1 MINKVG
7 LLRPKLLEFI
17 NIQNQSDKVL
27 LVLATLSS
35 GIINALTLV
44 ILNTAAKDFDK
55 PDLDE
60 RLFILFV
67 LSVALYLVAKRYVTH
82 RITELVQGGIFNYRG
97 RILELLR
104 GLKLL
109 SYEAIGKS
117 QILSLLSEKTELIS
131 QGAHRLAEGFPAVVM
146 LICSFVYMATISK
159 MALAMALVCIAGAM
173 ITIYVLVQAISVS
186 MQQAM
191 AKDNEYFAYMQ
202 HVLDGFNELKIN
214 REKVNDLYTNYM
226 GQVSEEARQKNISTD
241 ISNVNLQLY
250 AQLYFYILM
259 ASVVFLLPQFST
271 LTADRIMSITTI
283 IFFIMG
289 PIVIIIDMVPSL
301 ARANV
306 AIDYLHQL
314 ESQLQTA
321 QEDVLSTEETFAP
334 PHYFD
339 RIALSQ
345 LYFNYPVA
353 DQGRQFSVGP
363 FDLSIGKGELI
374 FIRGGNGSGKSTF
387 LKLLTGLYEANS
399 GAIVVD
405 DKTIDNELLVNYRN
419 LFSIIF
425 TDFHL
430 FDRFYGQHNIN
441 VETVNEYLVLM
452 GLEKKTGFKNGRFTH
467 TNLSTGQKKRL
478 ALIIALLEDK
488 AIYVFDEV
496 AADQDPEFRQFFYDV
511 ILQKLKQKQKTVIV
525 VTHDEKYFTHC
536 DRLLVMDMGQMREE
550 KIKFKFRRD

>member
-1 MINKVG
+1 MG
-7 LLRPKLLEFI
+7 LIKPKLLDFI
-17 NIQNQSDKVL
+17 AVDRQRDKFL
-27 LVLATLSS
+27 LVLAAVVS

-44 ILNTAAKDFDK
+44 ILNTAAKNFDK

-60 RLFILFV
+60 RLFLLFV
-67 LSVALYLVAKRYVTH
+67 LSVSLYMISKRYVTH

-97 RILELLR
+97 RILDLLR

-109 SYEAIGKS
+109 SYEAIGKA

-131 QGAHRLAEGFPAVVM
+131 QGAHRLAEGFPAMVM
-146 LICSFVYMATISK
+146 LICSFIYMATISK
-159 MALAMALVCIAGAM
+159 MALSMALVCIGGAV
-173 ITIYVLVQAISVS
+173 ITIYVLVQAISLS

-214 REKVNDLYTNYM
+214 REKVDDLYTNYM
-226 GQVSEEARQKNISTD
+226 GKVSEEARQKNISTD

-250 AQLYFYILM
+250 AQLYFYLLM
-259 ASVVFLLPQFST
+259 ASVVFILPQLST
-271 LTADRIMSITTI
+271 LTADKIMSITTI

-289 PIVIIIDMVPSL
+289 PIVVIIDMIPSM

-306 AIDYLHQL
+306 AIDYLQQL
-314 ESQLQTA
+314 ETQLQA
-321 QEDVLSTEETFAP
+321 SQEEEFSVQETFYP
-334 PHYFD
+334 PHYFE
-339 RIALSQ
+339 RILISQ
-345 LYFNYPVA
+345 LYFSYPVE

-363 FDLSIGKGELI
+363 FDLSLARGELV

-387 LKLLTGLYEANS
+387 LKLLTGLYESNS
-399 GAIVVD
+399 GAIIVD
-405 DKTIDNELLVNYRN
+405 DKTIDSELLENYRN

-430 FDRFYGQHNIN
+430 FDRFYGQQDVN
-441 VETVNEYLVLM
+441 VEMVNEYLVLM

-511 ILQKLKQKQKTVIV
+511 ILQKLKQEQKTVIV
-525 VTHDEKYFTHC
+525 VTHDEKYFDHC

-550 KIKFKFRRD
+550 KIKF

>member
-1 MINKVG
+1 MITKVA
-7 LLRPKLLEFI
+7 LIRPKLLDFI
-17 NIQNQSDKVL
+17 DIQSQKDKL
-27 LVLATLSS
+27 LLASATVVS

-67 LSVALYLVAKRYVTH
+67 LSVSLYLISKRYVTH
-82 RITELVQGGIFNYRG
+82 RITELVQGSIFNYRG
-97 RILELLR
+97 RILDLLK
-104 GLKLL
+104 GLRLL

-117 QILSLLSEKTELIS
+117 QILSMLSEKTELIS
-131 QGAHRLAEGFPAVVM
+131 QGAHRLAEGFPAMVM
-146 LICSFVYMATISK
+146 LFCSFIYMATISK
-159 MALAMALVCIAGAM
+159 MALTMALVCIVGAM
-173 ITIYVLVQAISVS
+173 VTIYVLVQSISIS

-226 GQVSEEARQKNISTD
+226 GEVSEEARRKNISTD

-259 ASVVFLLPQFST
+259 ASVVFVLPQLST

-289 PIVIIIDMVPSL
+289 PIVLIIDMFPSL

-306 AIDYLHQL
+306 AINYLQQL
-314 ESQLQTA
+314 ESQLQSA
-321 QEDVLSTEETFAP
+321 QEDVFSTEETFIA

-339 RIALSQ
+339 RILISQ
-345 LYFNYPVA
+345 LYFSYPVEE
-353 DQGRQFSVGP
+353 QGRQFSVGP
-363 FDLSIGKGELI
+363 FDLSFARGELI

-387 LKLLTGLYEANS
+387 LKLLTGLYESNS

-405 DKTIDNELLVNYRN
+405 NKTIDNELLDNYRN

-430 FDRFYGQHNIN
+430 FDRFYGQQNVN
-441 VETVNEYLVLM
+441 VEMVNEYLVLM

-488 AIYVFDEV
+488 AVYVFDEV

-511 ILQKLKQKQKTVIV
+511 ILQRLKQKQKTVIV
-525 VTHDEKYFTHC
+525 VTHDEKYFNHC

-550 KIKFKFRRD
+550 KIKF

>member
-1 MINKVG
+1 
-7 LLRPKLLEFI
+7 
-17 NIQNQSDKVL
+17 
-27 LVLATLSS
+27 
-35 GIINALTLV
+35 
-44 ILNTAAKDFDK
+44 
-55 PDLDE
+55 
-60 RLFILFV
+60 
-67 LSVALYLVAKRYVTH
+67 
-82 RITELVQGGIFNYRG
+82 
-97 RILELLR
+97 
-104 GLKLL
+104 
-109 SYEAIGKS
+109 
-117 QILSLLSEKTELIS
+117 
-131 QGAHRLAEGFPAVVM
+131 
-146 LICSFVYMATISK
+146 
-159 MALAMALVCIAGAM
+159 MALVCIAGAM
-173 ITIYVLVQAISVS
+173 VTIYVLVQAISIS

-226 GQVSEEARQKNISTD
+226 GEVSEEARQKNISTD

-259 ASVVFLLPQFST
+259 ASVVFLLPQLST
-271 LTADRIMSITTI
+271 LTADKIMSITTI

-289 PIVIIIDMVPSL
+289 PIVIIIDMFPSL

-306 AIDYLHQL
+306 AINYLQQL
-314 ESQLQTA
+314 ESQLQSA
-321 QEDVLSTEETFAP
+321 QEDVFSTEETFIA

-339 RIALSQ
+339 RILISQ
-345 LYFNYPVA
+345 LYFSYPVE

-363 FDLSIGKGELI
+363 FDLSFARGELI

-387 LKLLTGLYEANS
+387 LKLLTGLYESNS

-405 DKTIDNELLVNYRN
+405 NKTIDNELLGDYRN

-430 FDRFYGQHNIN
+430 FDRFYGQQNVN
-441 VETVNEYLVLM
+441 VEMVNEYLVLM

-511 ILQKLKQKQKTVIV
+511 ILQKLKKKQKTVIV
-525 VTHDEKYFTHC
+525 VTHDEKYFNHC

-550 KIKFKFRRD
+550 KIKF

>member
-1 MINKVG
+1 MIDKVG
-7 LLRPKLLEFI
+7 LIRPKLLDFI
-17 NIQNQSDKVL
+17 DIQSQKDKFL
-27 LVLATLSS
+27 LASATIVS
-35 GIINALTLV
+35 GLINALTLV

-67 LSVALYLVAKRYVTH
+67 LSVSLYLIAKRYVTH

-97 RILELLR
+97 RILDLLR

-131 QGAHRLAEGFPAVVM
+131 QGAHRLAEGFPAMVM
-146 LICSFVYMATISK
+146 LICSFIYMATISK
-159 MALAMALVCIAGAM
+159 MALAMALICIAGAM

-226 GQVSEEARQKNISTD
+226 GEVSEEARQKNISTD

-259 ASVVFLLPQFST
+259 ASVVFLLPQLST

-289 PIVIIIDMVPSL
+289 PIVLIIDMVPSL

-306 AIDYLHQL
+306 AIDYLQQL
-314 ESQLQTA
+314 ESQLQSA
-321 QEDVLSTEETFAP
+321 QEDVLSTQETFIA

-339 RIALSQ
+339 RILISQ
-345 LYFNYPVA
+345 LYFSYPVE

-363 FDLSIGKGELI
+363 FNLSFARGELI

-387 LKLLTGLYEANS
+387 LKLLTGLYEPNS

-405 DKTIDNELLVNYRN
+405 NKTIDNESLDNYRN

-430 FDRFYGQHNIN
+430 FDRFYGQQNVN
-441 VETVNEYLVLM
+441 VEMVNEYLVLM

-488 AIYVFDEV
+488 AVYVFDEV

-525 VTHDEKYFTHC
+525 VTHDEKYFNHC

-550 KIKFKFRRD
+550 KIKF

>member
-1 MINKVG
+1 MG
-7 LLRPKLLEFI
+7 LIRPKLLDFI
-17 NIQNQSDKVL
+17 DIQSQKDKL
-27 LVLATLSS
+27 LLASAAVVS

-67 LSVALYLVAKRYVTH
+67 LSVSLYLIAKRYVTH

-97 RILELLR
+97 RILDLLR
-104 GLKLL
+104 GLRLL

-131 QGAHRLAEGFPAVVM
+131 QGAHRLAEGFPAMVM
-146 LICSFVYMATISK
+146 LICSFIYMATISK
-159 MALAMALVCIAGAM
+159 MALTMALVCIAGAM
-173 ITIYVLVQAISVS
+173 ITIYVLVQAISIS

-226 GQVSEEARQKNISTD
+226 GEVSEEARQKNISTD

-259 ASVVFLLPQFST
+259 ASVVFILPQLST

-306 AIDYLHQL
+306 AIDYLQQL
-314 ESQLQTA
+314 ESQLLSA
-321 QEDVLSTEETFAP
+321 QEDVFSTEETFTA

-339 RIALSQ
+339 RILISQ
-345 LYFNYPVA
+345 LYFSYPVE

-363 FDLSIGKGELI
+363 FDLSIARGELI

-387 LKLLTGLYEANS
+387 LKLLTGLYESNS

-405 DKTIDNELLVNYRN
+405 NKTIDNELLDNYRN

-430 FDRFYGQHNIN
+430 FDRFYGQQNVN
-441 VETVNEYLVLM
+441 VEIVNEYLVLM

-550 KIKFKFRRD
+550 KIKF

>member
-1 MINKVG
+1 MRKKMG
-7 LLRPKLLEFI
+7 LIRPKLLDFI
-17 NIQNQSDKVL
+17 DIDCQRDKFL
-27 LVLATLSS
+27 LASAAIVS

-67 LSVALYLVAKRYVTH
+67 LSVSLYLLSKRYVTH

-97 RILELLR
+97 RILDLLR

-131 QGAHRLAEGFPAVVM
+131 HGAHRLAEGFPAMVM
-146 LICSFVYMATISK
+146 LICSFIYMATISK
-159 MALAMALVCIAGAM
+159 MALTMALVCIAGAM
-173 ITIYVLVQAISVS
+173 ITIYVLVQAISIS

-226 GQVSEEARQKNISTD
+226 GEVSEEARQKNISTD

-259 ASVVFLLPQFST
+259 ASVVFILPQLST

-306 AIDYLHQL
+306 AIDYLQQL
-314 ESQLQTA
+314 ESQLQSA
-321 QEDVLSTEETFAP
+321 QEDVFSTEETFTA

-339 RIALSQ
+339 RILISQ
-345 LYFNYPVA
+345 LYFSYPIE
-353 DQGRQFSVGP
+353 DQGRQFSAGP
-363 FDLSIGKGELI
+363 FDLSIARGELI

-387 LKLLTGLYEANS
+387 LKLLTGLYESNS
-399 GAIVVD
+399 GAIIVD
-405 DKTIDNELLVNYRN
+405 NTTIDSKLLGNYRN

-430 FDRFYGQHNIN
+430 FDRFYGQQDVN
-441 VETVNEYLVLM
+441 VEMVNEYLVLM

-478 ALIIALLEDK
+478 ALIIALLENK
-488 AIYVFDEV
+488 AVYVFDEV

-525 VTHDEKYFTHC
+525 VTHDEKYFNHC

-550 KIKFKFRRD
+550 KIKF

>member
-1 MINKVG
+1 MIKKVG
-7 LLRPKLLEFI
+7 LIRPKLLDFI
-17 NIQNQSDKVL
+17 DIDSQKDKLL
-27 LVLATLSS
+27 LVSATIVS

-67 LSVALYLVAKRYVTH
+67 LSVSLYMISKRYVTH

-97 RILELLR
+97 RILDLLR
-104 GLKLL
+104 GLRLL
-109 SYEAIGKS
+109 SYEAIGKA

-131 QGAHRLAEGFPAVVM
+131 QGAHRLAEGFPAMVM
-146 LICSFVYMATISK
+146 LICSFIYMATISK

-173 ITIYVLVQAISVS
+173 ITIYVLVQAISIS

-226 GQVSEEARQKNISTD
+226 GEVSEEARQKNISTD

-259 ASVVFLLPQFST
+259 ASVVFVLPQLST

-306 AIDYLHQL
+306 AIDYLQQL
-314 ESQLQTA
+314 ESQLQSA
-321 QEDVLSTEETFAP
+321 QEDVLSTEETFTA
-334 PHYFD
+334 PHYFE
-339 RIALSQ
+339 RISISQ
-345 LYFNYPVA
+345 LYFSYPVE

-363 FDLSIGKGELI
+363 FDLSLARGELI

-387 LKLLTGLYEANS
+387 LKLLTGLYESNS

-405 DKTIDNELLVNYRN
+405 NKTINNDLLDNYRN

-430 FDRFYGQHNIN
+430 FDRFYGQQDVN
-441 VETVNEYLVLM
+441 VEMVNEYLVLM
-452 GLEKKTGFKNGRFTH
+452 GLEKKTGFKNGRFTN

-478 ALIIALLEDK
+478 ALVIALLEDK
-488 AIYVFDEV
+488 AVYVFDEV
-496 AADQDPEFRQFFYDV
+496 AADQDPEFRQFFYEV

-525 VTHDEKYFTHC
+525 VTHDEKYFNHC

-550 KIKFKFRRD
+550 KIKF

>member
-1 MINKVG
+1 MIKKVG
-7 LLRPKLLEFI
+7 LIRPKLLDFI
-17 NIQNQSDKVL
+17 EIQSQKDKWL
-27 LVLATLSS
+27 LASATIVS

-60 RLFILFV
+60 RLFLLFV
-67 LSVALYLVAKRYVTH
+67 LSVSLYMLSKRYVTH

-97 RILELLR
+97 RILDLLR
-104 GLKLL
+104 GLRLL

-131 QGAHRLAEGFPAVVM
+131 QGAHRLAEGFPAMVM
-146 LICSFVYMATISK
+146 LFCSFIYMATISK
-159 MALAMALVCIAGAM
+159 MALTMALICIAGAM
-173 ITIYVLVQAISVS
+173 VTIYVLVQAISIS

-226 GQVSEEARQKNISTD
+226 GEVSAEARQKNVSTD

-259 ASVVFLLPQFST
+259 ASVVFLLPQLST

-289 PIVIIIDMVPSL
+289 PIVIIIDMFPSL

-306 AIDYLHQL
+306 AIDYLQQL
-314 ESQLQTA
+314 EAQLLSA
-321 QEDVLSTEETFAP
+321 QEDVFSTEETFIAP
-334 PHYFD
+334 YYFD
-339 RIALSQ
+339 RILISQ
-345 LYFNYPVA
+345 LYFSYPVA

-363 FDLSIGKGELI
+363 FDLSLNRGELI

-387 LKLLTGLYEANS
+387 LKLLTGLYEPNS

-405 DKTIDNELLVNYRN
+405 NKTIDNELLDNYRN

-430 FDRFYGQHNIN
+430 FDRFYGQQNVN
-441 VETVNEYLVLM
+441 VEMVNEYLVLM
-452 GLEKKTGFKNGRFTH
+452 GLEKKTGFKNGRFTN

-488 AIYVFDEV
+488 AVYVFDEV

-550 KIKFKFRRD
+550 KIKF

>member
-1 MINKVG
+1 MIDKVG
-7 LLRPKLLEFI
+7 LIRPKLLDFI
-17 NIQNQSDKVL
+17 DIQSQKDKL
-27 LVLATLSS
+27 LLASAAVVS

-67 LSVALYLVAKRYVTH
+67 LSVSLYLIAKRYVTH

-97 RILELLR
+97 RILDLLR
-104 GLKLL
+104 GLRLL

-131 QGAHRLAEGFPAVVM
+131 QGAHRLAEGFPAMVM
-146 LICSFVYMATISK
+146 LICSFIYMATISK
-159 MALAMALVCIAGAM
+159 MALTMALVCIAGAM
-173 ITIYVLVQAISVS
+173 ITIYVLVQAISIS

-226 GQVSEEARQKNISTD
+226 GEVSEEARQKNISTD

-259 ASVVFLLPQFST
+259 ASVVFILPQLST

-306 AIDYLHQL
+306 AIDYLQQL
-314 ESQLQTA
+314 ESQLLSA
-321 QEDVLSTEETFAP
+321 QEDVFSTEETFTA

-339 RIALSQ
+339 RILISQ
-345 LYFNYPVA
+345 LYFSYPVE

-363 FDLSIGKGELI
+363 FDLSIARGELI

-387 LKLLTGLYEANS
+387 LKLLTGLYESNS

-405 DKTIDNELLVNYRN
+405 NKTIDNELLDNYRN

-430 FDRFYGQHNIN
+430 FDRFYGQQNVN
-441 VETVNEYLVLM
+441 VEIVNEYLVLM

-550 KIKFKFRRD
+550 KIKF

>member
-536 DRLLVMDMGQMREE
+536 DRLLVMDVGQMREE

>member
-1 MINKVG
+1 MG
-7 LLRPKLLEFI
+7 LIRPKLLDFI
-17 NIQNQSDKVL
+17 DIDCQKDKFL
-27 LVLATLSS
+27 LASAAIVS

-67 LSVALYLVAKRYVTH
+67 LSVSLYMISKRYVTH
-82 RITELVQGGIFNYRG
+82 RVTELVQGGIFNYRG
-97 RILELLR
+97 RILDLLR

-131 QGAHRLAEGFPAVVM
+131 QGAHRLAEGFPAMVM
-146 LICSFVYMATISK
+146 LTCSFIYMATISK

-173 ITIYVLVQAISVS
+173 ITIYVLVQAISIS

-226 GQVSEEARQKNISTD
+226 GEVSEEARQKNISTD

-259 ASVVFLLPQFST
+259 ASVVFILPQLST

-306 AIDYLHQL
+306 AIDYLQQL
-314 ESQLQTA
+314 ESQLQSA
-321 QEDVLSTEETFAP
+321 QEDVFSTEETFTA

-339 RIALSQ
+339 RILISQ
-345 LYFNYPVA
+345 LYFSYPIE

-363 FDLSIGKGELI
+363 FDLSLARGELI

-387 LKLLTGLYEANS
+387 LKLLTGLYESNS
-399 GAIVVD
+399 GAIIVD
-405 DKTIDNELLVNYRN
+405 DTTIDSKLLGNYRN

-430 FDRFYGQHNIN
+430 FDRFYGQQDVNI
-441 VETVNEYLVLM
+441 EMVNEYLVLM
-452 GLEKKTGFKNGRFTH
+452 GLERKTGFKNGRFTH

-488 AIYVFDEV
+488 AVYVFDEV

-525 VTHDEKYFTHC
+525 VTHDEKYFNHC

-550 KIKFKFRRD
+550 KIKF

>member
-1 MINKVG
+1 I
-7 LLRPKLLEFI
+7 
-17 NIQNQSDKVL
+17 
-27 LVLATLSS
+27 
-35 GIINALTLV
+35 
-44 ILNTAAKDFDK
+44 
-55 PDLDE
+55 
-60 RLFILFV
+60 
-67 LSVALYLVAKRYVTH
+67 
-82 RITELVQGGIFNYRG
+82 
-97 RILELLR
+97 
-104 GLKLL
+104 
-109 SYEAIGKS
+109 
-117 QILSLLSEKTELIS
+117 
-131 QGAHRLAEGFPAVVM
+131 
-146 LICSFVYMATISK
+146 YMATISK
-159 MALAMALVCIAGAM
+159 MALTMALVCIAGAM
-173 ITIYVLVQAISVS
+173 ITIYVLVQAISIS

-226 GQVSEEARQKNISTD
+226 GEVSEEARQKNISTD

-259 ASVVFLLPQFST
+259 ASVVFILPQLST
-271 LTADRIMSITTI
+271 LTADKIMSITTI

-306 AIDYLHQL
+306 AIDYLQQL
-314 ESQLQTA
+314 ESQLQSA
-321 QEDVLSTEETFAP
+321 QEDVFSTQETFTA

-339 RIALSQ
+339 RILVSQ
-345 LYFNYPVA
+345 LYFSYPVE

-363 FDLSIGKGELI
+363 FDLSFTRGELI

-387 LKLLTGLYEANS
+387 LKLLTGLYESNS

-405 DKTIDNELLVNYRN
+405 NKTIDSELLDNYRN

-430 FDRFYGQHNIN
+430 FDRFYGQQDVN
-441 VETVNEYLVLM
+441 VEMVNEYLVLM

-511 ILQKLKQKQKTVIV
+511 ILQKLKQKEKTVIV
-525 VTHDEKYFTHC
+525 VTHDEKYFNHC

-550 KIKFKFRRD
+550 KIKF

>member
-1 MINKVG
+1 MG
-7 LLRPKLLEFI
+7 LIKPKLLDFI
-17 NIQNQSDKVL
+17 AIDRQRDKFL
-27 LVLATLSS
+27 LVLAAVVS

-60 RLFILFV
+60 RLFLLFV
-67 LSVALYLVAKRYVTH
+67 LSVSLYMISKRYVTH

-97 RILELLR
+97 RILDSLR

-131 QGAHRLAEGFPAVVM
+131 QGAHRLAEGFPAMVM
-146 LICSFVYMATISK
+146 LICSFIYMATISK
-159 MALAMALVCIAGAM
+159 MALSMALICIGGAVV
-173 ITIYVLVQAISVS
+173 TIYVLVRAISLS

-214 REKVNDLYTNYM
+214 REKADDLYTNYM
-226 GQVSEEARQKNISTD
+226 GKVSEEARQKNISTD

-250 AQLYFYILM
+250 AQLYFYLLM
-259 ASVVFLLPQFST
+259 ASVVFILPQLST
-271 LTADRIMSITTI
+271 LTADKIMSITTI

-289 PIVIIIDMVPSL
+289 PIVVIIDMIPSM

-306 AIDYLHQL
+306 AIDYLQQL
-314 ESQLQTA
+314 ETQLQSS
-321 QEDVLSTEETFAP
+321 QEERFSVRETFSP
-334 PHYFD
+334 PHYFE
-339 RIALSQ
+339 RILMSQ
-345 LYFNYPVA
+345 LYFSYPVEG
-353 DQGRQFSVGP
+353 QGRQFSVGP
-363 FDLSIGKGELI
+363 FDLSLTRGELV

-387 LKLLTGLYEANS
+387 LKLLSGLYESDS

-405 DKTIDNELLVNYRN
+405 GQTIDSELLENYRN

-430 FDRFYGQHNIN
+430 FDRFYGQQDVN
-441 VETVNEYLVLM
+441 VEMVNEYLVLM
-452 GLEKKTGFKNGRFTH
+452 GLEKKTGFKDGRFTH

-511 ILQKLKQKQKTVIV
+511 ILQKLKQEQKTVIV
-525 VTHDEKYFTHC
+525 VTHDEKYFDHC

-550 KIKFKFRRD
+550 EKIKF

>member
-1 MINKVG
+1 MG
-7 LLRPKLLEFI
+7 LIRPKLLDFI
-17 NIQNQSDKVL
+17 DIQSQKDKFL
-27 LVLATLSS
+27 LASATVVS

-67 LSVALYLVAKRYVTH
+67 LSVSLYLISKRYVTH

-97 RILELLR
+97 RILDLLR

-117 QILSLLSEKTELIS
+117 QILSMLSEKTELIS
-131 QGAHRLAEGFPAVVM
+131 QGAHRLAEGFPAMVM
-146 LICSFVYMATISK
+146 LICSFIYMATISK
-159 MALAMALVCIAGAM
+159 MALAMALICIAGAM
-173 ITIYVLVQAISVS
+173 VTIYVLVQSISIS

-226 GQVSEEARQKNISTD
+226 GEVSEEARQKNISTD

-259 ASVVFLLPQFST
+259 ASVVFLLPQLST
-271 LTADRIMSITTI
+271 LTADKIMSITTI

-289 PIVIIIDMVPSL
+289 PIVLIIDMFPSL

-306 AIDYLHQL
+306 AIDYLQRL
-314 ESQLQTA
+314 ESQLQSA
-321 QEDVLSTEETFAP
+321 QEDVFSTQETFIA

-339 RIALSQ
+339 RILISQ
-345 LYFNYPVA
+345 LYFSYPVE

-363 FDLSIGKGELI
+363 FDLSFARGELI

-387 LKLLTGLYEANS
+387 LKLLTGLYESNS

-405 DKTIDNELLVNYRN
+405 NKTIDSELLGNYRN

-430 FDRFYGQHNIN
+430 FDRFYGQQNVN
-441 VETVNEYLVLM
+441 VEMVNEYLVLM

-488 AIYVFDEV
+488 AVYVFDEV

-525 VTHDEKYFTHC
+525 VTHDEKYFNHC

>member
-1 MINKVG
+1 MG
-7 LLRPKLLEFI
+7 LIRPKLLDFI
-17 NIQNQSDKVL
+17 DIERQRDKFL
-27 LVLATLSS
+27 LASAAVIS

-44 ILNTAAKDFDK
+44 ILNTAAKEFDE

-67 LSVALYLVAKRYVTH
+67 LSVSLYLIAKRYVTH
-82 RITELVQGGIFNYRG
+82 RITELVQGGIFNYRA
-97 RILELLR
+97 RILDLLR

-109 SYEAIGKS
+109 SYEAIGKAK
-117 QILSLLSEKTELIS
+117 ILSLLSEKTELIS
-131 QGAHRLAEGFPAVVM
+131 QGAHRLADGFPAMVM
-146 LICSFVYMATISK
+146 LICSFIYMATISK
-159 MALAMALVCIAGAM
+159 MALTMALICIGGA
-173 ITIYVLVQAISVS
+173 IVTIYVLVQAISIS

-191 AKDNEYFAYMQ
+191 TKDNEYFAYMQ

-226 GQVSEEARQKNISTD
+226 GEVSEEARQKNISTD

-259 ASVVFLLPQFST
+259 ASVVFILPQLST
-271 LTADRIMSITTI
+271 LTADKIMSITTI

-289 PIVIIIDMVPSL
+289 PIVVIIDMVPSI

-306 AIDYLHQL
+306 AIDYLQQL
-314 ESQLQTA
+314 ESQLQSA
-321 QEDVLSTEETFAP
+321 QEDVFSRQETFVA

-339 RIALSQ
+339 RILISQ
-345 LYFNYPVA
+345 LYFSYPVE

-363 FDLSIGKGELI
+363 FDLSLARGDLI

-387 LKLLTGLYEANS
+387 LKLLTGLYESDS

-405 DKTIDNELLVNYRN
+405 NKTINNELLSNYRN

-430 FDRFYGQHNIN
+430 FDRFYGQQDVN
-441 VETVNEYLVLM
+441 VEMVNEYLSLM

-525 VTHDEKYFTHC
+525 VTHDEKYFSHC

-550 KIKFKFRRD
+550 KIKF

>member
-1 MINKVG
+1 MIDKVG
-7 LLRPKLLEFI
+7 LIRPKLLDFI
-17 NIQNQSDKVL
+17 DIQSQKDKFL
-27 LVLATLSS
+27 LASATVVS

-67 LSVALYLVAKRYVTH
+67 LSVSLYLISKRYVTH

-97 RILELLR
+97 RILDLLR

-117 QILSLLSEKTELIS
+117 QILSMLSEKTELIS
-131 QGAHRLAEGFPAVVM
+131 QGAHRLAEGFPAMVM
-146 LICSFVYMATISK
+146 LICSFIYMATISK
-159 MALAMALVCIAGAM
+159 MALAMALICIAGAM
-173 ITIYVLVQAISVS
+173 VTIYVLVQSISIS

-226 GQVSEEARQKNISTD
+226 GEVSEEARQKNISTD

-259 ASVVFLLPQFST
+259 ASVVFLLPQLST
-271 LTADRIMSITTI
+271 LTADKIMSITTI

-289 PIVIIIDMVPSL
+289 PIVLIIDMFPSL

-306 AIDYLHQL
+306 AIDYLQRL
-314 ESQLQTA
+314 ESQLQSA
-321 QEDVLSTEETFAP
+321 QEDVFSTQETFIA

-339 RIALSQ
+339 RILISQ
-345 LYFNYPVA
+345 LYFSYPVE

-363 FDLSIGKGELI
+363 FDLSFARGELI

-387 LKLLTGLYEANS
+387 LKLLTGLYESNS

-405 DKTIDNELLVNYRN
+405 NKTIDSELLGNYRN

-430 FDRFYGQHNIN
+430 FDRFYGQQNVN
-441 VETVNEYLVLM
+441 VEMVNEYLVLM

-488 AIYVFDEV
+488 AVYVFDEV

-525 VTHDEKYFTHC
+525 VTHDEKYFNHC